1 MMIKNNTDNRKPKII
16 RACTVSLSVGF
27 VSGMLDDL
35 KRQYDVVL
43 LSSPGKEMDDAVA
56 EHGVKAIAVP
66 MQRHISIRHD
76 IVSLWRIVRAFLRE
90 KPTMV
95 HSMTPKAGLLCMVAA
110 WMCRVPV
117 RIHTFTG
124 LVFPT
129 SHGLKKKLLM
139 FTDAITCRCATH
151 IIPEGKGVKNDLLS
165 NGITRKPLQVL
176 GYGNVMGIDVQRF
189 SRRKEIEEAAS
200 EIRDNSVF
208 TYLFVGRIV
217 GDKGINELVSAFV
230 RLNRT
235 HPNTRLLLVGF
246 FENELD
252 PVSPEARRLIEEC
265 EQIEYAGE
273 QKGDNLVAYYA
284 ASDCFVFPSYREG
297 FPNTVIEAGAMDLPC
312 IVTDINGSRE
322 IIEHGKNGI
331 IIPVRDEQA
340 IYQSMEQMLTDEQ
353 MRKGMTEKAREMI
366 VSRYERGFVRQCL
379 YDFYSKVI

>member
-1 MMIKNNTDNRKPKII
+1 MPWAKS
-16 RACTVSLSVGF
+16 ASVS
-27 VSGMLDDL
+27 
-35 KRQYDVVL
+35 
-43 LSSPGKEMDDAVA
+43 
-56 EHGVKAIAVP
+56 
-66 MQRHISIRHD
+66 
-76 IVSLWRIVRAFLRE
+76 
-90 KPTMV
+90 PTMV

-139 FTDAITCRCATH
+139 LTDAITCRCATH
-151 IIPEGKGVKNDLLS
+151 IIPEGEGVKNDLLC

-340 IYQSMEQMLTDEQ
+340 IYQSMEQMLTDGQ

>member
-1 MMIKNNTDNRKPKII
+1 MIIKSNKENKKPKII

-43 LSSPGKEMDDAVA
+43 LSSPGKELDDAVA
-56 EHGVKAIAVP
+56 EHGVNAIAVP

-139 FTDAITCRCATH
+139 LTDAITCRCATH
-151 IIPEGKGVKNDLLS
+151 IIPEGEGVKNDLLS